1 MRAAFGA
8 SQDEV
13 RRHNLS
19 RLLRRVHVAGP
30 ISRAELTAGMGLNRS
45 TIGALTAELVTAGLV
60 QERLPDG
67 HTRAGRPSLVV
78 VPQSQ
83 RAYVVALDV
92 GVDHLVAARVGLG
105 GVMLARRQLSNH
117 DLPVQSLAS
126 VVDRA
131 SRAIRSLVRSAD
143 PRGVCVGVGAAVPG
157 AVRSRDGLVRFGP
170 NLGWVDQPY
179 GAMLTAR
186 LGLGIPVAVGND
198 ANLGALAECRRGV
211 AVGRAD
217 VIYLAGEVGV
227 GAGVISGGQA
237 LTGAGGYA
245 GEAGHMVVN
254 PSGRRCR
261 CGARG
266 CWETEIG
273 EEALLTAAGRPGGGG
288 HAAVLDVL
296 CEAATGHQRAARA
309 VHSVGRWLGL
319 GVGNLIN
326 MFNPEMVIFG
336 GVLRHVFPAVEPIVR
351 RHLAEVAL
359 AAPREHLDLVVP
371 GLEEDSIL
379 LGAAELAFTPL
390 LDDPLATL
398 AARPS
403 S

>member
-1 MRAAFGA
+1 
-8 SQDEV
+8 
-13 RRHNLS
+13 
-19 RLLRRVHVAGP
+19 
-30 ISRAELTAGMGLNRS
+30 
-45 TIGALTAELVTAGLV
+45 
-60 QERLPDG
+60 
-67 HTRAGRPSLVV
+67 
-78 VPQSQ
+78 
-83 RAYVVALDV
+83 
-92 GVDHLVAARVGLG
+92 
-105 GVMLARRQLSNH
+105 
-117 DLPVQSLAS
+117 
-126 VVDRA
+126 
-131 SRAIRSLVRSAD
+131 
-143 PRGVCVGVGAAVPG
+143 
-157 AVRSRDGLVRFGP
+157 
-170 NLGWVDQPY
+170 
-179 GAMLTAR
+179 MLTAR
-186 LGLGIPVAVGND
+186 LGLDIPVAVGND

-211 AVGRAD
+211 AVSRAD
-217 VIYLAGEVGV
+217 IIYLAGEIGV
-227 GAGVISGGQA
+227 GTGVISRGRA

-254 PSGRRCR
+254 PRGRRCR

-296 CEAATGHQRAARA
+296 CAAANGHRAEARA
-309 VHSVGRWLGL
+309 VRSVGGWLGL
-319 GVGNLIN
+319 GVGNLVN
-326 MFNPEMVIFG
+326 LFDPEMVIFG

-351 RHLAEVAL
+351 RHLAAVAL

-371 GLEEDSIL
+371 GLGEDSVL